1 MKQKYTD
8 TELDEFKA
16 ILLKKKTGVMNQ
28 IKFWEEQLNLVAEK
42 GRDESNVLQN
52 AQENSSTE
60 FTLYQ
65 LSRQKKHLNDIEI
78 ALQRIERKT
87 FGVCVITG
95 RLIDKKRLL
104 VVPTT
109 TKSLSNG
116 KKVS

>member
-1 MKQKYTD
+1 MKQKYSD
-8 TELDEFKA
+8 VELDEFKA
-16 ILLKKKTGVMNQ
+16 ILQKKKTAVMDQ
-28 IKFWEEQLNLVAEK
+28 IKFWEEQLKSVAEN

-52 AQENSSTE
+52 AQEYSSTE

-78 ALQRIERKT
+78 ALQRIESKT
-87 FGVCVITG
+87 FGLCVITG

-104 VVPTT
+104 AVPTT

>member
-1 MKQKYTD
+1 MD
-8 TELDEFKA
+8 
-16 ILLKKKTGVMNQ
+16 Q
-28 IKFWEEQLNLVAEK
+28 IKFWEEQLSSVAEK

-52 AQENSSTE
+52 AQEYSRTE

-104 VVPTT
+104 AVPKT

>member
-1 MKQKYTD
+1 MKEKYTD
-8 TELDEFKA
+8 VELDEFKA
-16 ILLKKKTGVMNQ
+16 ILLKKKTRSMEQ
-28 IKFWEEQLNLVAEK
+28 IKFWEEQLNSVAEK

-52 AQENSSTE
+52 AQEYSATE
-60 FTLYQ
+60 FTLNQ
-65 LSRQKKHLNDIEI
+65 LSRQKKHLTDIEL

-104 VVPTT
+104 AVPTT

-116 KKVS
+116 KKIS